1 MAREGGPEQSRSPS
15 RFCTGPG
22 TSKNFLCRKKSL
34 VLTSTG
40 GRVLRLPRAST
51 AAHSVHGRDEQCT
64 PLGPPGG
71 YAFDPYNTIAQPV
84 ICLLVC
90 GFLFAT
96 MAMEAEAK
104 RGACAAFLANSA
116 GLAPYC
122 LAVYLWQ
129 MPFSYYFYLGQRLMN
144 VALPIMFFS
153 LFLFS
158 YFYTEL
164 VEAPAVRILRR
175 AAESAMGIVLK
186 SCN

>member
-1 MAREGGPEQSRSPS
+1 
-15 RFCTGPG
+15 
-22 TSKNFLCRKKSL
+22 
-34 VLTSTG
+34 
-40 GRVLRLPRAST
+40 
-51 AAHSVHGRDEQCT
+51 
-64 PLGPPGG
+64 
-71 YAFDPYNTIAQPV
+71 
-84 ICLLVC
+84 
-90 GFLFAT
+90 
-96 MAMEAEAK
+96 
-104 RGACAAFLANSA
+104 
-116 GLAPYC
+116 
-122 LAVYLWQ
+122 